1 MPFISPLRPRRRPP
15 NRAAA
20 PLVIGLVNNMP
31 DAALRTTEWQ
41 VRDLLSRAAKRHAV
55 SLRIFSLPEV
65 PRSETGQQH
74 VRQFHEPISALW
86 DSDVAGLI
94 VTGTEPKAA
103 RFEDEPYWPALAG
116 LIDWAEDRTVS
127 TIWSCLAS
135 HAAAYRLD
143 GIERQPLAGKMFGV
157 FDCDKAADHPLVAG
171 PARWCVPH
179 SRFNTVPEADLL
191 RAGYRILSRSPEAGV
206 DMFVRERNS
215 LFVFLQGHPEY
226 DATALFGEYR
236 RDVRRFLAGE
246 SERYPDLPHGYF
258 TADAKAALL
267 AFRERA
273 ESASDNA
280 LLEEFPAEAGGAQLS
295 APWRDAA
302 TRLYANWL
310 SYVARECT
318 NRPAL
323 TAPPLATHLADPTYA

>member
-1 MPFISPLRPRRRPP
+1 
-15 NRAAA
+15 
-20 PLVIGLVNNMP
+20 
-31 DAALRTTEWQ
+31 
-41 VRDLLSRAAKRHAV
+41 V
-55 SLRIFSLPEV
+55 SLRVFSLPDV

-103 RFEDEPYWPALAG
+103 RFEDEAYWPALAQ

-143 GIERQPLAGKMFGV
+143 GIEREPLDGKMFGV

-179 SRFNTVPEADLL
+179 SRFNTVPEADLQ

-246 SERYPDLPHGYF
+246 SEHYPDLPHGYF
-258 TADAKAALL
+258 TADAREALL

-280 LLEEFPAEAGGAQLS
+280 LLEEFPAGAVGAQLS

-310 SYVARECT
+310 SYVARERA
-318 NRPAL
+318 NRPAW
-323 TAPPLATHLADPTYA
+323 TVPPPAPRLSDPTYA